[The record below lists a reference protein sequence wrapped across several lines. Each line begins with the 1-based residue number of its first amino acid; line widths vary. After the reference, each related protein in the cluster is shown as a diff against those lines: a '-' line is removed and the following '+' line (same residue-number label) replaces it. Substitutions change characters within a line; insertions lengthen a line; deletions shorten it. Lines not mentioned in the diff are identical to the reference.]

1 MKKKKF
7 LLFSI
12 VVAVLLALVAG
23 GTVLGQEP
31 EEPDVDSVTP
41 VAPLPEPEEDIGPAE
56 GEEGVGAAG
65 EIGALAYPA
74 KTMNYQGY
82 LADGS
87 GNPVPDDN
95 YEMIFSLWDAETG
108 GTREWGDE
116 THAAVPVS
124 NGLFSVALGETV
136 PLDPYTDFD
145 EQLYLE
151 ITVGGTTLPRQMLR
165 AVPYA
170 MGLTAGAHVRGGTD
184 SASQYGLYVSNTGGP
199 GIYTDGAGDDVY
211 GIYNWD
217 VTYSDEGYA
226 GPATYVWIPATNVVI
241 QEVDINDAH
250 VEIQDYGQADI
261 VADGDLRNVLVSIPI
276 QVERPYG
283 RDYLVGG
290 ATVYY
295 QWTTSAGANT
305 RINSTRLKGR
315 DFSTGAEY
323 TYGSDLTDYDS
334 ATYDDYW
341 LAADADQ
348 YITAF
353 QALTDLELTLRFDA
367 AGDTVA
373 LYGVRL
379 QLDSTY

>member
-1 MKKKKF
+1 MKKKEF
-7 LLFSI
+7 LLLSI

-95 YEMIFSLWDAETG
+95 YEMIFSLWDAETAG
-108 GTREWGDE
+108 NREWGDE

-184 SASQYGLYVSNTGGP
+184 SADQYGLYVSNTGGL
-199 GIYTDGAGDDVY
+199 GIYANGYGDDIY
-211 GIYNWD
+211 GLYNTD
-217 VTYSDEGYA
+217 ITYSDEGYA
-226 GPATYVWIPATNVVI
+226 GPDTYVWIPAQNAVV
-241 QEVDINDAH
+241 DWGDRLDAH
-250 VEIQDYGQADI
+250 IEVQNYGEARVEAD
-261 VADGDLRNVLVSIPI
+261 ADLRFVDVHIPI
-276 QVERPYG
+276 QIEQPYG
-283 RDYLVGG
+283 RDYVLKE
-290 ATVYY
+290 ARVYY
-295 QWTTSAGANT
+295 QVDTNA
-305 RINSTRLKGR
+305 RIDVGRILGR
-315 DFSTGAEY
+315 DFSTGTSQQIGLNTTDQTSTTFDYFDIDATGYY
-323 TYGSDLTDYDS
+323 TVTNTMAPTNVEVEIYMNNTNG
-334 ATYDDYW
+334 
-341 LAADADQ
+341 
-348 YITAF
+348 
-353 QALTDLELTLRFDA
+353 
-367 AGDTVA
+367 TVY

-379 QLDSTY
+379 RLDSTY

>member
-184 SASQYGLYVSNTGGP
+184 SASQYGLYVSNTGGQ

-211 GIYNWD
+211 GIFNQD
-217 VTYSDEGYA
+217 VTYSDGGYA
-226 GPATYVWIPATNVVI
+226 GPDTYVWIPAQNAVVDYTD
-241 QEVDINDAH
+241 VNDAH
-250 VEIQDYGQADI
+250 IEVQNYGEARVEAD
-261 VADGDLRNVLVSIPI
+261 ADMRFVDVHIPI
-276 QVERPYG
+276 QIEQSYG
-283 RDYLVGG
+283 RDYVLRE
-290 ATVYY
+290 ARVYY
-295 QWTTSAGANT
+295 QVDTNA
-305 RINSTRLKGR
+305 RIDVGYILGR
-315 DFSTGAEY
+315 DFSTG
-323 TYGSDLTDYDS
+323 TIHQIGLNTTDQTS
-334 ATYDDYW
+334 
-341 LAADADQ
+341 
-348 YITAF
+348 TAF
-353 QALTDLELTLRFDA
+353 DYFDIDATGYYTVTNTMAPTNVEVEIYMNNTD
-367 AGDTVA
+367 GTVY

-379 QLDSTY
+379 RLDSTY